1 MSSIAAPSSAR
12 TPSPFATILSAG
24 CIAAAL
30 DLAFAFVFYGIRNG
44 IAPQRILQTI
54 GSGLFGPDS
63 FQMGWQS
70 AAVGFVCHFTILIVA
85 AAMYFYAAGRMR
97 WMNRQALA
105 CGLAFGVA
113 VYVVMNFVVVPLSAA
128 PKFQR
133 SLVPAIGEMCSHL
146 FFVGLPIAY
155 LTRRYWRARG

>member
-1 MSSIAAPSSAR
+1 MSSTLASPAVRQP
-12 TPSPFATILSAG
+12 TPLATILSAG
-24 CIAAAL
+24 CVAAAL
-30 DLAFAFVFYGIRNG
+30 DLLFAFVFYGIRNG

-54 GSGLFGPDS
+54 GSGIFGMDS
-63 FQMGWQS
+63 FTLGWES

-133 SLVPAIGEMCSHL
+133 SLVPVIGEMCSHL

-155 LTRRYWRARG
+155 LTRRYWRNRA

>member
-1 MSSIAAPSSAR
+1 MSSIASPAPRAPS
-12 TPSPFATILSAG
+12 PLATILAAG

-30 DLAFAFVFYGIRNG
+30 DLLFAFTFYGIRNG
-44 IAPQRILQTI
+44 ISPQRILQTI
-54 GSGLFGPDS
+54 GSGIFGRDS
-63 FQMGWQS
+63 FTMGWES
-70 AAVGFVCHFTILIVA
+70 AAVGFVCHFAILIVA
-85 AAMYFYAAGRMR
+85 AAMYWYAAGRMR

-133 SLVPAIGEMCSHL
+133 TLVPTIGELCSHL
-146 FFVGLPIAY
+146 FFVGLPIAF
-155 LTRRYWRARG
+155 LVRRYWQARG

>member
-1 MSSIAAPSSAR
+1 VSSIVSPSSTRAPS
-12 TPSPFATILSAG
+12 PLATILTAG
-24 CIAAAL
+24 CVAAAL
-30 DLAFAFVFYGIRNG
+30 DLLFAFVFYGIRNG
-44 IAPQRILQTI
+44 IPPQRILQTI
-54 GSGLFGPDS
+54 GSGLFGTDS

-85 AAMYFYAAGRMR
+85 AALYFYAAGRMR
-97 WMNRQALA
+97 WMNRQALI

-133 SLVPAIGEMCSHL
+133 SLVPFIGEMCSHL
-146 FFVGLPIAY
+146 FFVGVPIAY
-155 LTRRYWRARG
+155 LTRRYWNSRG